1 MTRVRTIQVY
11 LIAFLTFN
19 KGTIRKN
26 NKSTSFFEKT
36 EKNVVLK
43 SKKIIKLKLEN
54 KKYNIFWK
62 SEKNIVKK
70 INTLNLFLGEWQKI
84 QQFWDIIKEI
94 L

>member
-1 MTRVRTIQVY
+1 VRNIQVN

-26 NKSTSFFEKT
+26 NYSTSFLEKT

-43 SKKIIKLKLEN
+43 SKKIIKLKSEN
-54 KKYNIFWK
+54 KKYKFFWGNW
-62 SEKNIVKK
+62 EKCCIK
-70 INTLNLFLGEWQKI
+70 IEKYF
-84 QQFWDIIKEI
+84 IK